1 MNESIA
7 SKFASSLN
15 VSFVAMII
23 VFAIL
28 IILWFVIRTQS
39 FLLGGRK
46 DSNEE
51 KSESLNVMKEEKVEE
66 VLEVIDMSK
75 EYEIVAAI
83 IAALSAELD
92 VPTSGLN
99 IKSIKRVNTLS
110 SNWQKTSIG
119 EKLNN

>member
-23 VFAIL
+23 VFSIL
-28 IILWFVIRTQS
+28 IILWLVIRSQS
-39 FLLGGRK
+39 FLLGVRK

-51 KSESLNVMKEEKVEE
+51 KSESLDSMKENKVEE

-92 VPTSGLN
+92 VPASELN

>member
-23 VFAIL
+23 VFSIL
-28 IILWFVIRTQS
+28 IILWLVIRSQS
-39 FLLGGRK
+39 FLLGVRK

-51 KSESLNVMKEEKVEE
+51 KSESLNVAKEEKIEE
-66 VLEVIDMSK
+66 VVEVIDMSK

-83 IAALSAELD
+83 IAALSADLD
-92 VPTSGLN
+92 VPASGLN

>member
-7 SKFASSLN
+7 SKFAFSLN

-28 IILWFVIRTQS
+28 IILWFVIRSQS
-39 FLLGGRK
+39 FLLGVRK
-46 DSNEE
+46 NTNEE
-51 KSESLNVMKEEKVEE
+51 RNESLDVMKENKAEE

-92 VPTSGLN
+92 VPASGLN

>member
-7 SKFASSLN
+7 SKFAFSLN

-28 IILWFVIRTQS
+28 IILWFVIRSQS
-39 FLLGGRK
+39 FLLGVRK
-46 DSNEE
+46 NSNEE
-51 KSESLNVMKEEKVEE
+51 KSESLNLTKKEKVEE

-92 VPTSGLN
+92 VPASGLN

-110 SNWQKTSIG
+110 SNWQKTSIV

>member
-28 IILWFVIRTQS
+28 IILWFVIRSQS
-39 FLLGGRK
+39 FLLGARK

-51 KSESLNVMKEEKVEE
+51 KSESLNVIKEEKVEE

-92 VPTSGLN
+92 VPASGLN